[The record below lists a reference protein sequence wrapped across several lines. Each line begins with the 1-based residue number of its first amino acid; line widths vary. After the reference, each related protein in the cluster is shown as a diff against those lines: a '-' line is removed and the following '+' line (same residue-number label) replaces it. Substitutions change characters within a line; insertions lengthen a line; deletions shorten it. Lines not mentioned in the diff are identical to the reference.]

1 MTQMRKSLYA
11 ILIAGTLVFSGCSLG
26 QMAKMAKEQQLTV
39 TPDPLEVHADTV
51 SYEMSAVLPVK
62 MLKKGKVYTVNNF
75 YKYGEQELPLEGVEF
90 KADDYPDAADSQ
102 PRENRTFSFPY
113 DPSMK
118 QGELLVQGVASDPRN
133 GKFKETEK
141 LPIAKG
147 VITTSQLVTDV
158 YYAAYAPHGYNN
170 QEELI
175 PTNVDFFFLQGSSAL
190 RTSEKRS
197 DRGKSFNAFL
207 AEKNVTRTVTIT
219 GTHSPEG
226 SETINTDLAGDRA
239 AAIEKYYRGQMARY
253 DYKGMADSINFIL
266 KPVVRDWSAY
276 KNALKDYDG
285 ITAEQKSEI
294 TTIVNGAGS
303 FEEKEKQLQKLSSY
317 RKAFKDIYPDLRTAK
332 TEVLT
337 VKEKKTDAEIA
348 VLSKQIT
355 EGTVSADTLSDEEL
369 SYAATLTPSLQ
380 EKEAIYTAATK
391 KNDSWGSHNNLGAVY
406 LEMAMADE
414 SQRTAYVEKA
424 KTQFELSNKKQQ
436 NAEATINLGVVY
448 AMEGNTMAAWETLSS
463 AEGMNPKSEDAAG
476 LKGVKGVQ
484 EIKYAKYD
492 AAVSTLS
499 GASAESDNLFNKG
512 LAQLLKKDY
521 QNALAS
527 FNDAIA
533 KDGEFALAHY
543 GAAVASARMKNSD
556 GAIEHLGHAV
566 SNDPSLKEAALTD
579 LEFDGINIQDA
590 LK

>member
-1 MTQMRKSLYA
+1 MTQMRKTLYA
-11 ILIAGTLVFSGCSLG
+11 ILIAGSLVFSGCSLS
-26 QMAKMAKEQQLTV
+26 QMAKMAKDQQLTV
-39 TPDPLEVHADTV
+39 TPNPLEVHADTV

-75 YKYGEQELPLEGVEF
+75 YKYGDQEMALEGVEF

-102 PRENRTFSFPY
+102 PRESRTFSFPY

-118 QGELLVQGVASDPRN
+118 QGELMVQGVASDPRN
-133 GKFKETEK
+133 GKFKESEK
-141 LPIAKG
+141 MAVAKG

-175 PTNVDFFFLQGSSAL
+175 PTNVDFFFQQGSSVL

-197 DRGKSFNAFL
+197 DRGKSFDAFI

-226 SETINTDLAGDRA
+226 SETINTNLAGDRA
-239 AAIEKYYRGQMARY
+239 AAIEKFYRRQMARY
-253 DYKGMADSINFIL
+253 DYQGMADSINFIL

-276 KNALKDYDG
+276 KDALKDYDG
-285 ITAEQKSEI
+285 ITDEQKSEI
-294 TTIVNGAGS
+294 TNIVNGAGT

-317 RKAFKDIYPDLRTAK
+317 KKTFRDIYPDLRTAK

-348 VLSKQIT
+348 VLAKQIT
-355 EGTVSADTLSDEEL
+355 EGTVTADTLSDEEL

-391 KNDSWGSHNNLGAVY
+391 KNDSWQSHNNLGAVY

-414 SQRTAYVEKA
+414 SARTSYVDKA

-436 NAEATINLGVVY
+436 NAEATINMGVVY
-448 AMEGNTMAAWETLSS
+448 AMEGNTQAAWDALSS
-463 AEGMNPKSEDAAG
+463 AEGMSPKSDDVAG

-499 GASAESDNLFNKG
+499 GASDEAKNLYNKG
-512 LAQLLKKDY
+512 LAQLLKKDF

-533 KDGEFALAHY
+533 KDGDLAIAHY
-543 GAAVASARMKNSD
+543 GAAIASARMKNSEE
-556 GAIEHLGHAV
+556 AIEHLGHAV
-566 SNDPSLKEAALTD
+566 SKDPSLKEAALTD